1 MNYCRDGGA
10 ANPAQHVSGV
20 RPGDDPA
27 GQPGGHL
34 AGTCL
39 EPLARSAGL
48 DVVAQSVYMT
58 VMVCLLASS
67 VNTIIASQRRLAD
80 EESAA
85 TQQEQAPSSAVSE
98 PAKPALR

>member
-1 MNYCRDGGA
+1 MVLLCVIFAFTSQLRVWVTQGLRVLIGPQSGA
-10 ANPAQHVSGV
+10 FWVGIS
-20 RPGDDPA
+20 
-27 GQPGGHL
+27 
-34 AGTCL
+34 
-39 EPLARSAGL
+39 PLV

-85 TQQEQAPSSAVSE
+85 TQQEPAQSSAESE
-98 PAKPALR
+98 PAKPALP